1 MPKVFVLLCF
11 FAIFVLAKDLE
22 FNANVSTVA
31 LRQDKILVGLDS
43 GEAFIYDKVDKSLK
57 NSVRLADV
65 KNYYNDNVRPTVY
78 SLDYL
83 NNKLLILSEGNL
95 GKKNLSLYENGVLNT
110 RVLDFDSAKKV
121 FFIDDENILLVL
133 FSAQIKLLN
142 LKDLRQ
148 IKDFSFSHYSLN
160 DSSINKEKME
170 LASVFESGVVE
181 LFDLKAWK
189 DKKSYFAHKDN
200 VYQVSNKKDFIVSC
214 STDKSIALINKDEIK
229 YIRENFLIYSCALSS
244 DAKFLSYANSEKN
257 LVNIVDVNSLKLI
270 KSIDTKRLMVE
281 NLIFLDDKELLI
293 SGFSNKI
300 IFEDLK

>member
-31 LRQDKILVGLDS
+31 LRQDKILIGLDS
-43 GEAFIYDKVDKSLK
+43 AKALVYDKNTKKLEFDVSL
-57 NSVRLADV
+57 AEI
-65 KNYYNDNVRPTVY
+65 KNYYDDNVKPSIY

-83 NNKLLILSEGNL
+83 NSKLLILSEGKL
-95 GKKNLSLYENGVLNT
+95 GGKNLSLYQNGTLTT
-110 RVLDFDSAKKV
+110 RTLSFDSAKEV
-121 FFIDDENILLVL
+121 FFIDDETVLLVL
-133 FSAQIKLLN
+133 LSAEIKLLK
-142 LKDLRQ
+142 LSDLSV
-148 IKDFSFSHYSLN
+148 IKSFSFSHYSLN
-160 DSSINKEKME
+160 DASINEQKTE
-170 LASVFESGVVE
+170 LVSVFESGVVE